1 MNQERKV
8 REIKYISQ
16 MFETSFGFRY
26 ALQKH
31 LTFRAGETLKDLL
44 FKT

>member
-16 MFETSFGFRY
+16 MFEISFGFRHT
-26 ALQKH
+26 LQKY
-31 LTFRAGETLKDLL
+31 LTFRAGESVK
-44 FKT
+44 